1 MFTPLKGRLLV
12 FTFIE
17 NQITPE
23 CLEFYQMETEML
35 LARWKVLLNEPGNA
49 IAVRG
54 VFQERL
60 DILHRLNE
68 LGVRDIEGL
77 SIFTAMEATNASM
90 RAIDKARALKTLPA

>member
-1 MFTPLKGRLLV
+1 
-12 FTFIE
+12 
-17 NQITPE
+17 
-23 CLEFYQMETEML
+23 METEML
-35 LARWKVLLNEPGNA
+35 LARWKVLLNEPASA

-54 VFQERL
+54 VFQEKL

-90 RAIDKARALKTLPA
+90 REIDKARALKTLPA

>member
-1 MFTPLKGRLLV
+1 
-12 FTFIE
+12 
-17 NQITPE
+17 
-23 CLEFYQMETEML
+23 METEML
-35 LARWKVLLNEPGNA
+35 LARWNVLLNEPGNA

-77 SIFTAMEATNASM
+77 SIFTAMEETNASM
-90 RAIDKARALKTLPA
+90 REIDKARA